1 MYIVCPSIEESGNA
15 NAEDE
20 GKELSLLLRCLNL
33 IVGEISCDYL
43 PLIEQTSVEINEGKL
58 DFSEYQHL
66 PKLLSLTDLCGER
79 KNQARFSRE
88 ELSDELSVKGSI
100 IEIKHHSTVE
110 NAEKMKV

>member
-1 MYIVCPSIEESGNA
+1 M
-15 NAEDE
+15 
-20 GKELSLLLRCLNL
+20 
-33 IVGEISCDYL
+33 
-43 PLIEQTSVEINEGKL
+43 

-79 KNQARFSRE
+79 KNQARFSSE

-110 NAEKMKV
+110 DAENTNVQNGGVLEKLPTNRSEKPSMSS

>member
-1 MYIVCPSIEESGNA
+1 M
-15 NAEDE
+15 
-20 GKELSLLLRCLNL
+20 
-33 IVGEISCDYL
+33 
-43 PLIEQTSVEINEGKL
+43 

-79 KNQARFSRE
+79 KNQARFSSE

-110 NAEKMKV
+110 DAETINVQNGGVLEKLPTNRSEKPSMSS